1 MNNADQIIKTLMGL
15 VYDLYPDEEYEEL
28 YQVKEKLAQAQAF
41 IDQQDDRDIEH
52 ALLINEME
60 HNK

>member
-1 MNNADQIIKTLMGL
+1 

-28 YQVKEKLAQAQAF
+28 YEVKEKLAQAQAF

-52 ALLINEME
+52 ALLINELE

>member
-1 MNNADQIIKTLMGL
+1 MNNPKQIIETLMGL
-15 VYDLYPDEEYEEL
+15 VYDLYPDEEYEDL
-28 YQVKEKLAQAQAF
+28 YQVKEKLAQAQAY

-52 ALLINEME
+52 ALLINELE

>member
-28 YQVKEKLAQAQAF
+28 YEVKEKLALAQAF
-41 IDQQDDRDIEH
+41 IDKQSE
-52 ALLINEME
+52 AL
-60 HNK
+60 

>member
-15 VYDLYPDEEYEEL
+15 VYDLYPDEEYEDL
-28 YQVKEKLAQAQAF
+28 YQVKEKLAQAQTF
-41 IDQQDDRDIEH
+41 IDQQEDRDAEH
-52 ALLINEME
+52 ALLINESE

>member
-1 MNNADQIIKTLMGL
+1 MSNATQIIETLVGL
-15 VYDLYPDEEYEEL
+15 VYDLYPDEEYEDL

-41 IDQQDDRDIEH
+41 LDREIEQ
-52 ALLINEME
+52 ANLLNELE

>member
-1 MNNADQIIKTLMGL
+1 MNDPKQIIQTLMGL

-41 IDQQDDRDIEH
+41 IDQLE
-52 ALLINEME
+52 N
-60 HNK
+60 

>member
-1 MNNADQIIKTLMGL
+1 MSNSKQIIETLMGL

-28 YQVKEKLAQAQAF
+28 YEVKEKLAQAQAF
-41 IDQQDDRDIEH
+41 INQQDDRDIEH
-52 ALLINEME
+52 ALLINELE

>member
-15 VYDLYPDEEYEEL
+15 VYDLYPDEEYEKL
-28 YQVKEKLAQAQAF
+28 YQVKAKLAQAQAY

-52 ALLINEME
+52 ALLINELE

>member
-15 VYDLYPDEEYEEL
+15 VYDLYPDEEYEDL

-41 IDQQDDRDIEH
+41 IDRQDDRDIEH
-52 ALLINEME
+52 ELLINELE

>member
-15 VYDLYPDEEYEEL
+15 VYDLYPDEEYEDL

-41 IDQQDDRDIEH
+41 IDQQSE
-52 ALLINEME
+52 AV
-60 HNK
+60 

>member
-1 MNNADQIIKTLMGL
+1 MSDAKQIIETLVRL

-28 YQVKEKLAQAQAF
+28 YEIKEKLAQAQAF
-41 IDQQDDRDIEH
+41 LDREIEQ
-52 ALLINEME
+52 ANLLNELE

>member
-28 YQVKEKLAQAQAF
+28 YEVKEKLAQAQAF

-52 ALLINEME
+52 ALLINELE

>member
-1 MNNADQIIKTLMGL
+1 MSDAKQIIQTLVGL

-28 YQVKEKLAQAQAF
+28 YEIKEKLAQARAFLNEQSDYEIEQAN
-41 IDQQDDRDIEH
+41 
-52 ALLINEME
+52 LLNELE

>member
-1 MNNADQIIKTLMGL
+1 MSDAKQIIQTLVGL

-28 YQVKEKLAQAQAF
+28 YEIKEKLAQARAF
-41 IDQQDDRDIEH
+41 LNEQSDYEIEQEN
-52 ALLINEME
+52 LLNELE